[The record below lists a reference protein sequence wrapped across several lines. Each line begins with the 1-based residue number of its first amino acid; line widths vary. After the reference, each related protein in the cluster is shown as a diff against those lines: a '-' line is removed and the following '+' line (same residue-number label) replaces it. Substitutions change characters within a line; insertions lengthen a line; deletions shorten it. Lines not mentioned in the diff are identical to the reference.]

1 MVLGGEIYSESKVC
15 EHGVSKNIQCPIH
28 NPKNNSSHTT
38 GKNIMPFIHVSPP
51 TPDRLNAIPPQFSD
65 RISIQQIRNLP
76 DVLATP
82 PYAYFR
88 YKNEWVNIDR
98 RGMSLAVEG
107 QWKLLEAR
115 RITADT
121 SFEKTVTVEEG
132 IVTTSSIER
141 EFAVDI
147 GVEVGIPEIGLGA
160 SISTHLSEITRSSV
174 EIRNAITTSTTI
186 SASTKLPEALFWF
199 WQLDLRYVISG
210 TKHFWHVTNNKD
222 KQRLANPKDS
232 IPVPTRDGE
241 GRLLKNGRI
250 PGAHPFKNE
259 MFSDT
264 LVVADQIF
272 VTTQFP
278 AAGVE
283 VKMTNQDGE
292 VTKLVDHRSPY
303 DLDLEESSR
312 PSRLL
317 TVA

>member
-1 MVLGGEIYSESKVC
+1 
-15 EHGVSKNIQCPIH
+15 
-28 NPKNNSSHTT
+28 
-38 GKNIMPFIHVSPP
+38 MPFMHVSPP
-51 TPDRLNAIPPQFSD
+51 TPDNLDAIPPQFSD
-65 RISIQQIRNLP
+65 RVAIQQIRHLP
-76 DVLATP
+76 DVIAKPLH
-82 PYAYFR
+82 AYVK
-88 YKNEWVNIDR
+88 YGNEWVNIDR

-115 RITADT
+115 RITADS

-141 EFAVDI
+141 EFAADI

-174 EIRNAITTSTTI
+174 EIRNAITTSTTV

-199 WQLDLRYVISG
+199 WQLDLRYVVSG

-222 KQRLANPKDS
+222 KQRLTNNKDS
-232 IPVPTRDGE
+232 IPVPTQDGE
-241 GRLLKNGRI
+241 GRLFKNGRI
-250 PGAHPFKNE
+250 PEVHPWKNE
-259 MFSDT
+259 PFSNT
-264 LVVADQIF
+264 LVVAEQIF

-278 AAGVE
+278 AAGVD
-283 VKMTNQDGE
+283 VKMTNPDSE
-292 VTKLVDHRSPY
+292 VIKLVDHSGPY
-303 DLDLEESSR
+303 DLDLQEVSR

>member
-1 MVLGGEIYSESKVC
+1 
-15 EHGVSKNIQCPIH
+15 
-28 NPKNNSSHTT
+28 
-38 GKNIMPFIHVSPP
+38 MPFIHISPP
-51 TPDRLNAIPPQFSD
+51 TPDSLDAIPPQFGD
-65 RISIQQIRNLP
+65 RTTIQQIRYLS
-76 DVLATP
+76 DVNANPL
-82 PYAYFR
+82 YAYFK
-88 YKNEWVNIDR
+88 YGNEWVNIDR
-98 RGMSLAVEG
+98 RGMNLAVEG
-107 QWKLLEAR
+107 QWKLIEAR

-121 SFEKTVTVEEG
+121 AFEKTVTVEEG
-132 IVTTSSIER
+132 VVTTSSIER
-141 EFAVDI
+141 EFAADI

-199 WQLDLRYVISG
+199 WQLDLRYTVSG
-210 TKHFWHVTNNKD
+210 TKHFWHVTNNED
-222 KQRLANPKDS
+222 KQRLANNKDS
-232 IPVPTRDGE
+232 VPVPTHDGE

-250 PGAHPFKNE
+250 PGASFWKDEPFSN
-259 MFSDT
+259 T

-283 VKMTNQDGE
+283 VKTIDQDGE

-303 DLDLEESSR
+303 NLDLQESPR